1 MIRPLVFAALVAVA
15 AVGVFAQ
22 SRRPAFDAFD
32 VATIKP
38 TSPDWNGG
46 RYIRMEGAQFVLRN
60 HELRRLIAA
69 AWNLTPRAVSGGPA
83 WIDSDHYDIFAKP
96 PGDVRPGYDEQMTML
111 RTLVTE
117 RFHMT
122 FHREPKDFSIYSLTI
137 AKNGPKLK
145 DSSAAP
151 DAQAEVINTVL
162 PEKEGGV
169 YLHLPA
175 RNATMAQ
182 FTAMLQRGVFDRPVV
197 DNTGLSGRYDFEL
210 EWSPDDAQFN
220 GAFARPAGSGAPTK
234 ADFFS
239 AIQDQLGLRLEATRG
254 PVSTLVIDKIERPSD
269 N

>member
-1 MIRPLVFAALVAVA
+1 MIRPLIFAALVAVLA
-15 AVGVFAQ
+15 GGNFAQ

-38 TSPDWNGG
+38 TAPDYTG
-46 RYIRMEGAQFVLRN
+46 RYIRMEGAQFVERN

-69 AWNLTPRAVSGGPA
+69 AWNLTPRAVTGGPA
-83 WIDSDHYDIFAKP
+83 WADSDHFDIFAKP

-111 RTLVTE
+111 RALVMD
-117 RFHMT
+117 RFHLT
-122 FHREPKDFSIYSLTI
+122 FHRESKEFSIYSLTVT
-137 AKNGPKLK
+137 KGGSRLK
-145 DSSAAP
+145 DSAAAP
-151 DAQAEVINTVL
+151 DAQAEVINTVF
-162 PEKEGGV
+162 PEKEGGF

-220 GAFARPAGSGAPTK
+220 GQLTRPGAGPPTK

-254 PVSTLVIDKIERPSD
+254 PVNTLVIDKIERPSD